1 MKTLAR
7 ITLAAL
13 LLAGVPAHAQDDAA
27 ASPPRYAVEIVVFQ
41 HLDQSRS
48 TAETPLPTKPF
59 AADAAPAVPAGPE
72 LEFVLLSPV
81 NGGPGFA
88 RLAENELSLGNAWQR
103 LERLDAYRP
112 LAYLSWSQLAHPQ
125 AAAQSLWLKQA
136 GVTPPGLS
144 GEVTLYKER
153 FLHLALD
160 LEWELPPGMAQRPE
174 PAVSQTARIE
184 ESRLLRGD
192 IVQYFDNPQFGAITY
207 VRELEVAEPADTAA
221 DPSS

>member
-1 MKTLAR
+1 MKTLVR
-7 ITLAAL
+7 ITLATL
-13 LLAGVPAHAQDDAA
+13 LLAGVPAHAQDDAE
-27 ASPPRYAVEIVVFQ
+27 ASPPRYAVEILVFQ

-48 TAETPLPTKPF
+48 TAETPLPAKPL
-59 AADAAPAVPAGPE
+59 AAGAAPAGPE
-72 LEFVLLSPV
+72 LEFVLLSAV

-125 AAAQSLWLKQA
+125 AAAQSLWLNQA

-160 LEWELPPGMAQRPE
+160 LEWELPPDMAQRPE
-174 PAVSQTARIE
+174 LAVSQTARIE

-192 IVQYFDNPQFGAITY
+192 VVQYFDNPQFGAITY